1 MTLVIRDAEIDG
13 HSGQDVRIVDSRIT
27 EIGPRIDS
35 SGAIEELDARGGAL
49 IPGLI
54 DHHIHLM
61 ATAARADSLP
71 LDEAADAADLAARLK
86 AFASSRPPGSWIRAV
101 GYHEPIAGPLDRYG
115 LDALTPEH
123 PTRVQHRSGALWIL
137 NSLALEIAPRHEA
150 P

>member
-54 DHHIHLM
+54 HHHIHLM
-61 ATAARADSLP
+61 ATAPRAHSLP
-71 LDEAADAADLAARLK
+71 LHHAARPARLSPRLP
-86 AFASSRPPGSWIRAV
+86 AFSPSRPP
-101 GYHEPIAGPLDRYG
+101 
-115 LDALTPEH
+115 
-123 PTRVQHRSGALWIL
+123 RSS
-137 NSLALEIAPRHEA
+137 NP
-150 P
+150 